1 MKKTIS
7 AVAVLA
13 LGATLAFAGLHEG
26 KGHGRHGKGGGFELS
41 GKMAEKLNLTDAQ
54 KQQINDLNKNF
65 KDQNAAF
72 LESFRQT
79 MTDVREAKKA
89 NDTARLDALRPT
101 VESQKAQM
109 KQLRDAQHQ
118 RVLSVLSAEQR
129 TQLEAFKA
137 ERESRREKRDR
148 D

>member
-7 AVAVLA
+7 AGAILALSATLVLA
-13 LGATLAFAGLHEG
+13 GDHGS
-26 KGHGRHGKGGGFELS
+26 KGHGRHGNGGFELS

-54 KQQINDLNKNF
+54 KQRISNLNQNF

-79 MTDVREAKKA
+79 MTDYRAAKKA
-89 NDTARLDALRPT
+89 NDTVRADALRPT

-109 KQLRDAQHQ
+109 KQLREAQHQ
-118 RVLSVLSAEQR
+118 KLMAVLTAGQR

-137 ERESRREKRDR
+137 ERGDRSEKRNR
-148 D
+148 N